1 LLPLWLYSQAKNHF
15 ILSGL
20 CIYFEAQMN
29 LDVFLSIFTLM
40 LIALG
45 VNLLAAKIRLPYTVL
60 LVIVGSFLVP
70 LSQIESLSFIS
81 SFELTPESL
90 FFMFLPIHIFESAY
104 NMNFRDVGENKYS
117 MGILLFLGY

>member
-1 LLPLWLYSQAKNHF
+1 LSLWLYSQAKYHF
-15 ILSGL
+15 ILYGL

-45 VNLLAAKIRLPYTVL
+45 VKLPAAKIRLPYTVL

-70 LSQIESLSFIS
+70 
-81 SFELTPESL
+81 
-90 FFMFLPIHIFESAY
+90 H
-104 NMNFRDVGENKYS
+104 RK
-117 MGILLFLGY
+117 